1 MIDLSI
7 IIPVYNAEKY
17 LDKCLDNIIN
27 QSFNNYEIILVNDGS
42 TDNSEKIV
50 DDYVNKYSNII
61 KINKKNGGPGAARD
75 EGLKIARGNYISFV
89 DSDDYVDSN
98 MLSYM
103 MNYIKKYNCD
113 IAICGIYMFDDYTGK
128 ELGKIELSEENREKP
143 LNREELIT
151 LYLNNKIT
159 GHLWNKIYKR
169 SLLIKERI
177 SFSDTKYYED
187 MYPTLKILDNVK
199 YGIYVDN
206 CYYRYRQVN
215 GSITK
220 SYTEQHV
227 VDYINAIKLCEEY
240 VNNMY
245 DKDLYDNYLK
255 QFKLYNLNTVLKI
268 YYKFKKYNR
277 KNINKKFNFYFDRL
291 NITYSLSEILI
302 NKNISNRNKVMY
314 LLYKTKLLLYK
325 EKLKRLIRR

>member
-169 SLLIKERI
+169 
-177 SFSDTKYYED
+177 
-187 MYPTLKILDNVK
+187 KI
-199 YGIYVDN
+199 
-206 CYYRYRQVN
+206 
-215 GSITK
+215 
-220 SYTEQHV
+220 
-227 VDYINAIKLCEEY
+227 
-240 VNNMY
+240 
-245 DKDLYDNYLK
+245 
-255 QFKLYNLNTVLKI
+255 
-268 YYKFKKYNR
+268 
-277 KNINKKFNFYFDRL
+277 
-291 NITYSLSEILI
+291 
-302 NKNISNRNKVMY
+302 
-314 LLYKTKLLLYK
+314 
-325 EKLKRLIRR
+325 